1 MNAEFSRTLSL
12 LRQEK
17 GVSQRTAAGVLGIS
31 QALLSHYE
39 NGIREPGLTFVVK
52 ACDYYGVSADYLLG
66 RTLTRDGT
74 TIGTEELY
82 DISDE
87 KDNSMRGSVLALLS
101 KKLLVNSVG
110 MLFDLLGKTGSREA
124 IRAASN
130 YLSTAVY
137 KVFRRLY
144 QANPSNNPDFFSVPA
159 RQFAAGLPE
168 ADMACSEVELC
179 EALAGQGLAQLHL
192 AARHVSLGQ
201 AGGELPGRDGEK
213 VRVVGRVGLIQAAE
227 HLIDSGGQVVGGGA
241 DGLPAA
247 GLAQQVEEHA
257 HRVHQQFFGQQG
269 QHRPPHG
276 VVLLIAD
283 VIELLG
289 ADGGAVPGEG
299 PAQQV
304 VGGHPVVV
312 AGLDHEGQARLPD
325 AVFVVGQQGL
335 GDTQDSGGGALAD
348 PFFLP
353 QKGQGAG
360 KFCVQISHLK
370 RKSIHLV

>member
-130 YLSTAVY
+130 YLSTALY
-137 KVFRRLY
+137 KVYRHLY
-144 QANPSNNPDFFSVPA
+144 HANPENNPDFFSVSH
-159 RQFAAGLPE
+159 RHFMAGLAD
-168 ADMACSEVELC
+168 ADMHLSEVELSD
-179 EALAGQGLAQLHL
+179 ALAAHAKAKGKMPEMDHAALARDYPVLYQSMLQLIHNSGERINQSFAAREGQG
-192 AARHVSLGQ
+192 
-201 AGGELPGRDGEK
+201 K
-213 VRVVGRVGLIQAAE
+213 
-227 HLIDSGGQVVGGGA
+227 
-241 DGLPAA
+241 
-247 GLAQQVEEHA
+247 
-257 HRVHQQFFGQQG
+257 
-269 QHRPPHG
+269 
-276 VVLLIAD
+276 
-283 VIELLG
+283 
-289 ADGGAVPGEG
+289 
-299 PAQQV
+299 
-304 VGGHPVVV
+304 
-312 AGLDHEGQARLPD
+312 
-325 AVFVVGQQGL
+325 
-335 GDTQDSGGGALAD
+335 
-348 PFFLP
+348 
-353 QKGQGAG
+353 K
-360 KFCVQISHLK
+360 
-370 RKSIHLV
+370 

>member
-39 NGIREPGLTFVVK
+39 NGIREPGLAFVVK

-130 YLSTAVY
+130 YLSTA
-137 KVFRRLY
+137 LY
-144 QANPSNNPDFFSVPA
+144 QANPANNPDFFSVSQ
-159 RQFAAGLPE
+159 RHFMAGLAN
-168 ADMACSEVELC
+168 ADLHMSEVELTDALSAHVK
-179 EALAGQGLAQLHL
+179 EKGRMPEMDHAALARDYPVLYQSMLQLIHNSGERINHL
-192 AARHVSLGQ
+192 M
-201 AGGELPGRDGEK
+201 EGREAKGEK
-213 VRVVGRVGLIQAAE
+213 
-227 HLIDSGGQVVGGGA
+227 
-241 DGLPAA
+241 
-247 GLAQQVEEHA
+247 
-257 HRVHQQFFGQQG
+257 
-269 QHRPPHG
+269 
-276 VVLLIAD
+276 
-283 VIELLG
+283 
-289 ADGGAVPGEG
+289 
-299 PAQQV
+299 
-304 VGGHPVVV
+304 
-312 AGLDHEGQARLPD
+312 
-325 AVFVVGQQGL
+325 
-335 GDTQDSGGGALAD
+335 
-348 PFFLP
+348 
-353 QKGQGAG
+353 K
-360 KFCVQISHLK
+360 K
-370 RKSIHLV
+370 